1 MSECL
6 KPKGALSTMISLYT
20 TPIHPLVTVDE
31 MVEALAV
38 QNNLNAASQTK
49 ILNLAR
55 KAILSGELNSRD
67 PQTTARI
74 TDLSKATPLVI
85 PQDFNTWVANTGMT
99 LKLPAINPKRVRVKK
114 PAVQTNNW
122 KMRIQTQATSQFL
135 ALRKGGANPTVHSII
150 NDIHAWC
157 VQNNDQQYKSVSPVK
172 TGFSALINHQTWC
185 SQPCCWKTKP
195 PVRYI
200 L

>member
-1 MSECL
+1 
-6 KPKGALSTMISLYT
+6 MISLYT

-157 VQNNDQQYKSVSPVK
+157 VQNNVRAPRGGIPRPGYIRTHVLGGKHW
-172 TGFSALINHQTWC
+172 T
-185 SQPCCWKTKP
+185 P
-195 PVRYI
+195 PP
-200 L
+200 